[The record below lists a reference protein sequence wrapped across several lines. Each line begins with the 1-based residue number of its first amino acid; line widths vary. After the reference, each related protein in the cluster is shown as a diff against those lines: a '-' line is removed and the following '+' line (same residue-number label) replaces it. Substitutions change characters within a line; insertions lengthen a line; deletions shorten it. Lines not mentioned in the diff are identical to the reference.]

1 MKLWTYG
8 QDYPMVA
15 SDCHKLY
22 IHAPIVMEESEISGR
37 IRETITGDTILP
49 MGHVNPPYVG

>member
-1 MKLWTYG
+1 
-8 QDYPMVA
+8 MVA

-37 IRETITGDTILP
+37 IWETITGDTILP
-49 MGHVNPPYVG
+49 MGHVNPTYVG